1 MPDELPAELPV
12 ELPLEMPVE
21 LNDLPTGD
29 DVPPAR
35 PRQRARAFT
44 LIDLLVGLAFAGIT
58 IAAAATVTVAIHQR
72 LVSARRQAEVDV
84 QGKQVVEY
92 LTRHL
97 RVLGGGAIR
106 PHQAVSSRCE
116 TGSGTIDGCAGASE
130 QPLRM
135 LSLHSSAPMCAVTA
149 FDAATSTATF
159 GGGATCCLDD
169 WPEAAGVAD
178 GFAVVQVPANAGG
191 GWRYRR
197 CNRVG
202 GTCACVLQSLAG
214 GALDLPP
221 ATGVLTPAWVG
232 GNVAL
237 GRPLQW
243 RVDMETHSLLEESDV
258 DGDGTLERDTLA
270 PRVYGMR
277 VRYGFDDNPADGV
290 VEEWRSENEAGIAGS
305 LRLVKVGVAVGV
317 EVSRA
322 PAAKVTLFDGTAVEG
337 PAGVF
342 LRPVFGS
349 VSLRNL
355 LLFY

>member
-1 MPDELPAELPV
+1 
-12 ELPLEMPVE
+12 MPVDAVHE
-21 LNDLPTGD
+21 ESVRLASL
-29 DVPPAR
+29 ARR
-35 PRQRARAFT
+35 PRARRHLRAFT

-58 IAAAATVTVAIHQR
+58 LAAAATVSVAIHER

-84 QGKQVVEY
+84 RGKQVVEY

-97 RVLGGGAIR
+97 RVLGGGGIR

-116 TGSGTIDGCAGASE
+116 TGTGEIPGCSGADE

-135 LSLHSSAPMCAVTA
+135 LSLHPSAPMCAVTA
-149 FDAATSTATF
+149 FDASTNTATF
-159 GGGATCCLDD
+159 AGGGTCCLDD
-169 WPEAAGVAD
+169 WPAAAGVAD
-178 GFAVVQVPANAGG
+178 GFAVVQVPASAGG

-202 GTCACVLQSLAG
+202 ATCACALAPLAG

-221 ATGVLTPAWVG
+221 ATGVVAPAFVG
-232 GNVAL
+232 GQVAL
-237 GRPLQW
+237 GGPVQW
-243 RVDMETHSLLEESDV
+243 RVDVGTHELLEESDA
-258 DGDGTLERDTLA
+258 DGDGTLEREVLA
-270 PRVYGMR
+270 PRVHGMR
-277 VRYGFDDNPADGV
+277 VRYGFDHDPADGV
-290 VEEWRSENEAGIAGS
+290 VERWESEPVPAVAGS

-317 EVSRA
+317 ELPRA
-322 PAAKVTLFDGTAVEG
+322 PASSVTLFDGTEVRA
-337 PAGVF
+337 PAGTF

>member
-1 MPDELPAELPV
+1 MERNELPGPCV
-12 ELPLEMPVE
+12 TPR
-21 LNDLPTGD
+21 
-29 DVPPAR
+29 AR
-35 PRQRARAFT
+35 PRRRARAFT
-44 LIDLLVGLAFAGIT
+44 LIDLLVGLTFAGIT
-58 IAAAATVTVAIHQR
+58 VAAAATVSVAIHQR

-97 RVLGGGAIR
+97 RVLGGGSIR
-106 PHQAVSSRCE
+106 PHRAVSSRCE
-116 TGSGTIDGCAGASE
+116 TAAGTLAGCVGASE

-149 FDAATSTATF
+149 FDVASSTATF
-159 GGGATCCLDD
+159 AGGATCCLDD
-169 WPEAAGVAD
+169 WPSAAGVAD

-197 CNRVG
+197 CNRLG
-202 GTCACVLQSLAG
+202 ATCACILEPLAG

-221 ATGVLTPAWVG
+221 ATGVLAPAWVG

-237 GRPLQW
+237 GRPVQW
-243 RVDMETHSLLEESDV
+243 RVDVETLALVEESDAN
-258 DGDGTLERDTLA
+258 GDGTVERDTLA

-277 VRYGFDDNPADGV
+277 VLYGFDDDPADGV
-290 VEEWRSENEAGIAGS
+290 VERWASEPEPDIAGS

-317 EVSRA
+317 EVPRT
-322 PAAKVTLFDGTAVEG
+322 PASTVTLFDGTTAQA
-337 PAGVF
+337 PAGIF

-355 LLFY
+355 LLFF